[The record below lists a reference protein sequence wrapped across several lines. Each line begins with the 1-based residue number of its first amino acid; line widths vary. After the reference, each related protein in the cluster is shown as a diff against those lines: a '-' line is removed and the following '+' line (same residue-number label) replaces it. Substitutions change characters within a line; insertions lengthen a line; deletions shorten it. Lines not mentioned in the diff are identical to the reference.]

1 VKKDIVVA
9 LITKKVGNIHLF
21 NRKNKSLG
29 LSNCNPPLK
38 LSKNKLRSCNNSWT
52 NNEFNNNSKLEKD
65 NIRQSPIKRKRLS
78 LFNNR
83 LI

>member
-1 VKKDIVVA
+1 VKEDIVVV
-9 LITKKVGNIHLF
+9 LITRKVGNTYLF
-21 NRKNKSLG
+21 SRKDKSLG
-29 LSNCNPPLK
+29 LTNYNPPLK
-38 LSKNKLRSCNNSWT
+38 LSKDKLGSYGNSWT